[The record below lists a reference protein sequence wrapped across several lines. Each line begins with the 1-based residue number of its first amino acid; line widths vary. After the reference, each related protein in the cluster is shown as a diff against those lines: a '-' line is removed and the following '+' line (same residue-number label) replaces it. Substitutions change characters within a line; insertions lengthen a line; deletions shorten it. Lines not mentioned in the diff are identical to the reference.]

1 MATLTIRNLP
11 DEVRDQLRRV
21 AAEHGRSMEE
31 EARQALAEQYRTRL
45 TAEEI
50 IKRLSRIDPGNKKI
64 SRTRMAASE
73 LLVADRRLE
82 ALVENGLISRKEKAS
97 WDRRIDDDK
106 VSLAEVERFVTKKRN
121 WPAKKP

>member
-1 MATLTIRNLP
+1 
-11 DEVRDQLRRV
+11 
-21 AAEHGRSMEE
+21 MEE
-31 EARQALAEQYRTRL
+31 EARQALADQYRMRL

-50 IKRLSRIDPGNKKI
+50 IKRLSRIDLGNKKI

-82 ALVENGLISRKEKAS
+82 SLVENGLISRKEKAS

-106 VSLAEVERFVTKKRN
+106 VSLAEVERFVAKKRN
-121 WPAKKP
+121 WQAKKP

>member
-21 AAEHGRSMEE
+21 AAERGRSMEE
-31 EARQALAEQYRTRL
+31 EARQALADQYRMRL

-50 IKRLSRIDPGNKKI
+50 IKRLSRIDLGNKKI

-82 ALVENGLISRKEKAS
+82 SLVENGLISRKEKAS

-106 VSLAEVERFVTKKRN
+106 VSLAEVERFVAKKRN
-121 WPAKKP
+121 WQAKKP